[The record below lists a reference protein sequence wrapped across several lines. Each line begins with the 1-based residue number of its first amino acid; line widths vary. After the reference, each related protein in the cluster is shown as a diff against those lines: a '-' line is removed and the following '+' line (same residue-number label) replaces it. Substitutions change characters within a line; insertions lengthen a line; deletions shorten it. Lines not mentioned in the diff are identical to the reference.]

1 MVTYIKCVRFY
12 ETDITIK
19 SNKFVS
25 GKLVSAEKNKWFLC
39 YFSYVNEAI
48 SNCINLSNYLGI
60 CNAGVLQNSEV
71 SGINLVRAPDRAA
84 E

>member
-1 MVTYIKCVRFY
+1 M
-12 ETDITIK
+12 
-19 SNKFVS
+19 S
-25 GKLVSAEKNKWFLC
+25 GKLARTEKNKWFL
-39 YFSYVNEAI
+39 YNFSYVNEAI
-48 SNCINLSNYLGI
+48 SNCINLSNYVPI